1 MGDNERNTDARIAID
16 SETRER
22 LRDQKRGGETYDRL
36 LRKMIRQYDPDA
48 DRARGG
54 RVAPANG

>member
-1 MGDNERNTDARIAID
+1 MGDRERNTDARIAID
-16 SETRER
+16 SETREQ

-48 DRARGG
+48 DPARDG

>member
-48 DRARGG
+48 DRARDA